1 MQCVRPDCDTDP
13 TCFFPLTNLQANKK
27 TASESQK
34 TDLERK
40 LSSELIA
47 TKGKHSKTIDELQV
61 RLEDAGE

>member
-1 MQCVRPDCDTDP
+1 MTLTPGIVL
-13 TCFFPLTNLQANKK
+13 PLINLQANKK
-27 TASESQK
+27 SALESQK

-47 TKGKHSKTIDELQV
+47 TKGKHSKTIAELQV